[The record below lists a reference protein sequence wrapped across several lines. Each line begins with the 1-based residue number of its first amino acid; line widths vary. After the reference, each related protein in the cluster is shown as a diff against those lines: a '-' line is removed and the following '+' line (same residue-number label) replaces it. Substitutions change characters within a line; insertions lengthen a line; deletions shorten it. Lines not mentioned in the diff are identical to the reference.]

1 MWKKLALLLPLCLA
15 ACGGGN
21 NAPAPQPAPGNQPA
35 VNQPAGAPSAADKRR
50 ARELYDQATAK
61 IHGHDNTGAAEL
73 AEQAVQ
79 LDPGNGEYHEQLGY
93 AYEKL
98 GRHDDARDAYLRAAE
113 LLSGLSR
120 ARCLSHVSYNCHMLA
135 SAAFRKGD
143 NPQAIRHLR
152 TALEHNPAAVDSWLL
167 LGEAHMNLQEFA
179 AAAEAFGGAAGVAL
193 GEQRYLA
200 MSRQGQSLVYAGDNE
215 TAHAVLSALID
226 EGAFGYEAYGWR
238 AYANLA
244 LERKDDAERDFLQAL
259 QRTTDR
265 EKRAEYEAALK
276 AIAESR

>member
-1 MWKKLALLLPLCLA
+1 M
-15 ACGGGN
+15 N
-21 NAPAPQPAPGNQPA
+21 QPAPD
-35 VNQPAGAPSAADKRR
+35 SSSADKRR

-61 IHGHDNTGAAEL
+61 IHAYDNTAAAEL
-73 AEQAVQ
+73 AAQAVK
-79 LDPGNGEYHEQLGY
+79 LDPENGEYHEQLGY

-98 GRHDDARDAYLRAAE
+98 GRYDDARDSYLRAAE
-113 LLSGLSR
+113 LLDGQSR
-120 ARCLSHVSYNCHMLA
+120 VRCRSHVAWNCHMLA
-135 SAAFRKGD
+135 LAAARKGD
-143 NPQAIRHLR
+143 HEQAVRHLR
-152 TALEHNPAAVDSWLL
+152 LSLEHNPAGTDVWLL
-167 LGEAHMNLQEFA
+167 LGDTQMVLKDFA

-200 MSRQGQSLVYAGDNE
+200 MSRQGQALVYAGDNE
-215 TAHAVLSALID
+215 AAHTVLSALID
-226 EGAFGYEAYGWR
+226 EGAFGFEAYGWR

-244 LERKDDAERDFLQAL
+244 MGRKDDAERDFMQAV